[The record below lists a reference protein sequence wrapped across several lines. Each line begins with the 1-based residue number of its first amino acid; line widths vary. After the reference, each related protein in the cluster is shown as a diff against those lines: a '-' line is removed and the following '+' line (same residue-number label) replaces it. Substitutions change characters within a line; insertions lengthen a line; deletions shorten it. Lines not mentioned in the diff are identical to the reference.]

1 MHVSSARCLFLVLSP
16 PLAFPLPFL
25 TVPLLTVPC
34 FPDRVKWHPSFHV
47 YNLNWKYTQ
56 AFVDG
61 LSVLHDI
68 SFHLFLAIWIKPG
81 CGIYV
86 WIAGALGRAPVTLM
100 TWKTTSKWNQKLNL
114 VLCAPFQIDQIPT
127 SLLCLLILVH
137 TVLSTYCSSSLSWV
151 FNCFLVTESPSGITH
166 TESLQ
171 NLC

>member
-25 TVPLLTVPC
+25 TVPLLTLPC

-81 CGIYV
+81 CSIYV

-100 TWKTTSKWNQKLNL
+100 TFVEKRLQSGTKNL
-114 VLCAPFQIDQIPT
+114 TWSCVHLSRLTRFRLLFYV
-127 SLLCLLILVH
+127 SLFWCTLFSLH
-137 TVLSTYCSSSLSWV
+137 TVPPPFPECLIA
-151 FNCFLVTESPSGITH
+151 F
-166 TESLQ
+166 
-171 NLC
+171 